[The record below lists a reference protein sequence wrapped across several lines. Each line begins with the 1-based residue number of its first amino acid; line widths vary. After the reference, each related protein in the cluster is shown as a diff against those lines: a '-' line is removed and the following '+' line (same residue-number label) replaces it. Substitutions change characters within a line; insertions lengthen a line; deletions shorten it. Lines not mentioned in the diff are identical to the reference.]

1 MMKDTF
7 IFQILQI
14 LIIQEE
20 KNADQSAYINFVPT
34 DALDGGVLCVTFHVA
49 ELSFSWDL
57 ISFHNNL
64 STSGFKMALF
74 W

>member
-7 IFQILQI
+7 IFQILTSDFDHSGG
-14 LIIQEE
+14 
-20 KNADQSAYINFVPT
+20 KNADQSAYIHFVPT
-34 DALDGGVLCVTFHVA
+34 HTLDGGVLCMTFHVA

-64 STSGFKMALF
+64 STSGFKMTLF
-74 W
+74 